1 MLYKTWRCYCCFW
14 DGRRATSQQ
23 MEVASR
29 SWRRQG
35 NRFSP
40 GDSRAWSTGKA
51 QITILGMFNRKTC
64 TLKSRE
70 SAWVRLQP
78 SSVTK
83 YWHWTCPSSINTVKL
98 GRKKKKTNYETT
110 TFMHWREKNKQT
122 GSMYLYSLRKEKVRN
137 KSNICLGSLTGDTLP
152 IVVQGRENSS

>member
-98 GRKKKKTNYETT
+98 WRKKKKQTMRLPLSCIGGKKT
-110 TFMHWREKNKQT
+110 NKQEACI
-122 GSMYLYSLRKEKVRN
+122 YIPWEKRKSGIN
-137 KSNICLGSLTGDTLP
+137 P
-152 IVVQGRENSS
+152 IFALVL

>member
-70 SAWVRLQP
+70 SAWVRLQS

-98 GRKKKKTNYETT
+98 GRKKKKKKLWDYHFHALEGKKT
-110 TFMHWREKNKQT
+110 NKQEANIYT
-122 GSMYLYSLRKEKVRN
+122 PWEKRKSGINLIFALV
-137 KSNICLGSLTGDTLP
+137 L
-152 IVVQGRENSS
+152 